1 MNAEVKTAF
10 TKLSTTVSVP
20 GAESYDPIAYKVY
33 YTNFFI
39 SSIFTVILLLLLDF
53 YAYILLNKD

>member
-20 GAESYDPIAYKVY
+20 GAENYSAIAYKVY
-33 YTNFFI
+33 YTNFASGANANSYEVTI
-39 SSIFTVILLLLLDF
+39 
-53 YAYILLNKD
+53 